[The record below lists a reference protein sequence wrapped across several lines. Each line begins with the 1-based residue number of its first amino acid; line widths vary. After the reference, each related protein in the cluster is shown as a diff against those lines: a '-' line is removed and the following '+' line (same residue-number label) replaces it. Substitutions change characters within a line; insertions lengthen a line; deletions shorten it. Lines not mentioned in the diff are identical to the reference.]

1 MNARTFI
8 IKHRHFGRDAEI
20 QRPWMANFGVLHCPN
35 EALVQTFKLPFMAW
49 IPASLPVCLHFCSAG
64 LVYNDERGAWE
75 R

>member
-49 IPASLPVCLHFCSAG
+49 IPASLPV
-64 LVYNDERGAWE
+64 
-75 R
+75 